1 VALSLRSS
9 SSPLSAFTY
18 TRTLAD
24 IRSILIVR
32 GELVA
37 AIAVLYKAKFFAV
50 PSLSEGSRSPLAFV
64 ITNPPDLAT
73 PVVTS
78 ASVESV
84 TISFTSS
91 YLSPSLIVRA
101 RFCGLAMINTA
112 LDVEGTLNALVLLG
126 KLLISSSLNV
136 TIFVTTL
143 VLTCPSKNTAFTAVI
158 LLSSAV
164 PLS

>member
-1 VALSLRSS
+1 MISIALVHIDK
-9 SSPLSAFTY
+9 
-18 TRTLAD
+18 TR
-24 IRSILIVR
+24 IMKIVILVR
-32 GELVA
+32 
-37 AIAVLYKAKFFAV
+37 
-50 PSLSEGSRSPLAFV
+50 
-64 ITNPPDLAT
+64 TNPPDLAT

-143 VLTCPSKNTAFTAVI
+143 VLTCPSKKLIVYRLKYVYT
-158 LLSSAV
+158 
-164 PLS
+164 